1 MFGWILD
8 LGSWT
13 ELKKSIFGAGSAE
26 KIFGARSVE
35 KIFGARSA
43 EKMFC
48 NARLGHPFSFVS
60 GNAGTTL
67 GQLCCPKHEG
77 RAIHVQKT
85 SC

>member
-43 EKMFC
+43 EKIFC
-48 NARLGHPFSFVS
+48 AVSKLEKKQKKAALKLGVTGHKKK
-60 GNAGTTL
+60 NK
-67 GQLCCPKHEG
+67 CPRPG
-77 RAIHVQKT
+77 VN
-85 SC
+85 S

>member
-1 MFGWILD
+1 MLFGWILD

-43 EKMFC
+43 EKIFC
-48 NARLGHPFSFVS
+48 AVS
-60 GNAGTTL
+60 KLEKKKGR
-67 GQLCCPKHEG
+67 PKVRSYRPQEE
-77 RAIHVQKT
+77 K
-85 SC
+85 

>member
-35 KIFGARSA
+35 NLFCARSA
-43 EKMFC
+43 EKIFC
-48 NARLGHPFSFVS
+48 AVS
-60 GNAGTTL
+60 KL
-67 GQLCCPKHEG
+67 EKIKIKG
-77 RAIHVQKT
+77 RQKVR
-85 SC
+85 SYRPQEKK